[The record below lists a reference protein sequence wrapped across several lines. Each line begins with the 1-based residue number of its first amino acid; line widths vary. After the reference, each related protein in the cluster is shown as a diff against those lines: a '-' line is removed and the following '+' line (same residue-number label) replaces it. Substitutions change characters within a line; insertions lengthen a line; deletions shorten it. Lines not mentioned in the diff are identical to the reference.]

1 MELTTLAGEL
11 NLDDLSHQIEQL
23 FPDFSIDFTSFF
35 GQLLAGNMGEAFRG
49 LSSSLRNG
57 ILAEIGGMKNL
68 MLTLLIIG
76 VLSALFTVVMQSFD
90 NHQIADIAHFISYL
104 LMLFVVLRTFTQAAD
119 IAGVLLERIL
129 LFVRLFVPTFML
141 ALGLSSG
148 AATAA
153 GYYQLILLLIYGVE
167 QLLVSIGLP
176 AVNIY
181 MMLVVMNGVWEEE
194 KLGMLVD
201 LLQKGIGGFLKF
213 MLTCITGIGL
223 LQSMVT
229 PVLEQLKLNVA
240 GKALSAIPGLGG
252 LAEGTAQLL
261 IGSAVLVKNGL
272 GVAAF
277 LLLLALC
284 IVPFAKLL
292 LYAGI
297 LKLCAALLGMTADK
311 RITGC
316 VNKAGDGLLLLLRI
330 SFTACAC
337 FLIMFAIITCLAGR
351 MG

>member
-35 GQLLAGNMGEAFRG
+35 GQVLAGNMGEAFRG
-49 LSSSLRNG
+49 LSSSIRNG

-252 LAEGTAQLL
+252 GNGTAADRFG
-261 IGSAVLVKNGL
+261 GSGKKRAGSGGL
-272 GVAAF
+272 SSFAGFMHCPFCQTAF
-277 LLLLALC
+277 ICGHSEALC
-284 IVPFAKLL
+284 GTPGHDGGQKNNR
-292 LYAGI
+292 
-297 LKLCAALLGMTADK
+297 LCE
-311 RITGC
+311 
-316 VNKAGDGLLLLLRI
+316 
-330 SFTACAC
+330 
-337 FLIMFAIITCLAGR
+337 
-351 MG
+351 

>member
-23 FPDFSIDFTSFF
+23 FPDFSIDFTAFF
-35 GQLLAGNMGEAFRG
+35 GQVLAGNMGEAFRG
-49 LSSSLRNG
+49 LSSSIRNG

-213 MLTCITGIGL
+213 MLTCITDRPSPVHGNAGTRTAEAECSG
-223 LQSMVT
+223 QS
-229 PVLEQLKLNVA
+229 PVGDSWPRRPGGGNGTA
-240 GKALSAIPGLGG
+240 ADRFGGSGKKRTGSGG
-252 LAEGTAQLL
+252 LSSFAGVMHCPFCQTAF
-261 IGSAVLVKNGL
+261 ICRHSE
-272 GVAAF
+272 
-277 LLLLALC
+277 ALC
-284 IVPFAKLL
+284 STPGHDGGQKNNR
-292 LYAGI
+292 
-297 LKLCAALLGMTADK
+297 LCE
-311 RITGC
+311 
-316 VNKAGDGLLLLLRI
+316 
-330 SFTACAC
+330 
-337 FLIMFAIITCLAGR
+337 
-351 MG
+351 